1 MTDFRVT
8 LKSNILSIENKNKKK
23 VQIRCANNKS
33 GNLVSTTISRN
44 SNMLYPGHKVKNIA
58 YGISAKDFTIK
69 FKNEA
74 GAAALYENLQNI
86 LNDPTIPVEA
96 PVESG
101 LNNVKDGLLELGDRL
116 LDTYFPETS
125 APASAPPKNDN
136 TTVIVVGA
144 AFVML
149 IVIILVVW
157 KMQK

>member
-8 LKSNILSIENKNKKK
+8 LKSNISSIDNKNKKK

-58 YGISAKDFTIK
+58 YGFTAKDFTIK

-74 GAAALYENLQNI
+74 GATALYENLQNI

-101 LNNVKDGLLELGDRL
+101 VNNVKNSLLELGDRI

-125 APASAPPKNDN
+125 APAPPKNDN